1 MACGWSFSAR
11 PPRPAQP
18 GAFKFP
24 GASGVGP
31 GPRPGSPASA
41 CGWPPG
47 GLPVGPGPGPG
58 LKLAGPRPGSR
69 SRPPSLPVRAFWPAG
84 GVGAE
89 GTRPWAG
96 GGAAVRDADIRDM
109 GIRDLTAPHGRPPR
123 GQRLPGDWARGRT
136 PSPSRN
142 RMPRNAQRQWQW
154 QWHWVRLE

>member
-58 LKLAGPRPGSR
+58 FKLAGPRPGSR

-96 GGAAVRDADIRDM
+96 GGGGCSRCGYPRYGHPRSYSPPRPPPQGPAAARGLGPGADSKSKSESDATERPAAVAVAVAL
-109 GIRDLTAPHGRPPR
+109 GST
-123 GQRLPGDWARGRT
+123 
-136 PSPSRN
+136 
-142 RMPRNAQRQWQW
+142 
-154 QWHWVRLE
+154 